1 MSQVRK
7 FAQGGGNPE
16 SSSNQ
21 TSTKHKPYKI
31 TIDGVVQE
39 LDDQDLANWASAYST
54 STNSQQ
60 RIGLNDVINSIKRGN
75 NVSYNSL
82 KNTFTGVNWTNQDII
97 NNLNLNRTNP
107 NQRQAE
113 RQKRRWARRDSRRG
127 DARQQ
132 WMVGMQEAMRYNF
145 NPIQSQQTETPSED
159 NRTALYG
166 DDSSWFDYN
175 TDDKGNVTFST
186 GPENAGYLQRLKNFE
201 TFLNLSEDEADKQYS
216 WDDENDRYI
225 QDLRTAWASNQTSE
239 NPFTFSGL
247 IERIRANQ
255 LNETDLD
262 WLKWMGFDKDS
273 RKDNTDSA
281 QQTVVPR
288 SWEGSGF
295 NDALL
300 EQNNYYVRKDNEGN
314 TYLYTTNA
322 QGELVPVQDSIY
334 LKGTPWARG
343 TQWEGGA
350 IYGGRF
356 YNQNDVYD
364 RNSTV
369 GQAIQSQLFNQLA
382 GLTNPED
389 IRQAALN
396 SGWQVYGTEN
406 PFNIS
411 ADNTFISGQSYLP
424 GFTDI
429 FNNGT
434 YYWTDITNQYNAPE
448 GTTIL
453 TYLNPNNRDRDNFL
467 REQYAIYHNGQS
479 QIFDNIE
486 KLQNYL
492 NRPDVGIT
500 QAEHYNYGNPIRQW
514 GYTTENGT
522 RYYDLGKRYIIPGD
536 ENSAYSVLR
545 DNLGNYYVTLN
556 NGQKQLLKG
565 RAILEKIKN
574 GTVTAQEL
582 QNGHATEDNRKTF
595 GNDNAFFGINV
606 GTRNKDPYE
615 PGSYDQFF
623 GFYKKGGKIQSKQI
637 GGLFSTGSYGKQK
650 EYKPVESNIGSPQKL
665 NADKRL
671 KTSTDQAE
679 LTGGI
684 LDAAGLATSWIPG
697 LGAAIGALGSL
708 SHFVADVKKDGF
720 QWSDAGKL
728 AGNLAL
734 DALTFVPGVGFVA
747 KAAKTGV
754 KTAKAAKRADKVAKA
769 LNRTRPALATAG
781 AISGGAAIKS
791 AVEDLQNNEFTSES
805 MGKLLTGVGQATLG
819 SLGLGK
825 LYKTAKTIKNLNKT
839 PIKDKFEVKPDDK
852 KIKKTAK
859 KVGNVISKGSKK
871 AGIGFSSTIKLM
883 YNPKKTEALISQNWE
898 TLARS
903 SNSYANRLAAEYL
916 NKFGSQTIG
925 NTTYSGIRVGPN
937 WMYNRFRLNKTANT
951 TTNAAVNTTPQIIN
965 PIKTNKEKYSPEEKA
980 LRKSIAELLHKIRNV
995 KTSEGTKSLVMDV
1008 GFRGKGFNGKTIPN
1022 RFDAAI
1028 KARPELRNMIQHH
1041 IDQDRYFHGT
1051 GIDDF
1056 IKRFNLSFKK
1066 GGIIKAQG
1074 GTDTSNWDNVV
1085 FRNGHFYSVNPEMNV
1100 FNNPPVIQSTSSQST
1115 TQPFT
1120 LVMNNTNT
1128 NPYFNYERGGIK
1140 FDSNGNVDWN
1150 ATYGDNS
1157 DYMNYRQYYIDNWNN
1172 PEFQAAKQAYLRQ
1185 LQEKGV
1191 KTGSL
1196 NKSYIKTDPKTGR
1209 SVSIN
1214 PDAYNLNDPTI
1225 STVYDMSL
1233 DEFKRLT
1240 NDERLGY
1247 AHDLYN
1253 DAFGRIYKP
1262 AQSPNAPEINI
1273 DSIEIPDEDLQ
1284 VEIEDLN
1291 LSIPQL
1297 TANYV
1302 DENGRIIEDGLN
1314 PSSYTPKVNT
1324 FDPQLLFGAA
1334 ELARSIATNNYM
1346 FKKMKE
1352 ANKLIQKEMPTEIYD
1367 RYQDHITPA
1376 YQNAA
1381 QQKRQFF
1388 VPTSTDALTNY
1399 TMRQMNEDQARQ
1411 LELEGNLKASEQY
1424 SQWLQ
1429 NDLAARRAYAQD
1441 RRETALFNRQEMLN
1455 KLLRDAQIDQ
1465 GRIAANNQ
1473 SIANFAMEG
1482 RNWFHQ
1488 KRQRALDAISQYDN
1502 AVAQNNYELDMR
1514 NAGQSYFNEFMN
1526 MTPEQRAENGGDW
1539 MYFWQTRDP
1548 QGYNAAQTAAFAKLQ
1563 NARLHNRGLDVQ
1575 WPYKIPTIL
1584 AKKGG
1589 TLKYQQRHTGQKPD
1603 EAIWINRNKET
1614 AKALE
1619 KLHDAVIKLFMKS
1632 IS

>member
-21 TSTKHKPYKI
+21 TSTKHKPYRI

-97 NNLNLNRTNP
+97 DDLNLNRTNP

-132 WMVGMQEAMRYNF
+132 WMTGMQEAMRYNF
-145 NPIQSQQTETPSED
+145 NPIQSQQTETTSED

-166 DDSSWFDYN
+166 DESSWFDYN

-201 TFLNLSEDEADKQYS
+201 TFLNLSEDEAAKQYS
-216 WDDENDRYI
+216 WDDENNRYI

-273 RKDNTDSA
+273 REDNTDSA

-295 NDALL
+295 NDDLL

-382 GLTNPED
+382 SLTDPEQ
-389 IRQAALN
+389 IRQAVLN
-396 SGWQVYGTEN
+396 SPWKVYGTEN

-522 RYYDLGKRYIIPGD
+522 RYYDLGKRYIIPGNED
-536 ENSAYSVLR
+536 SAYSVLR

-606 GTRNKDPYE
+606 GTKNKDPYE

-671 KTSTDQAE
+671 KTTTDNAE

-734 DALTFVPGVGFVA
+734 DALTFVPGAGFVA

-791 AVEDLQNNEFTSES
+791 AVEDLQNDEFTSES

-819 SLGLGK
+819 SIGLGK
-825 LYKTAKTIKNLNKT
+825 LYKAARTVKNLNKT

-852 KIKKTAK
+852 KVKKTAK
-859 KVGNVISKGSKK
+859 EVGNWVNKKGKQLNQSLPSTIRLMYSPKRVEETISK
-871 AGIGFSSTIKLM
+871 
-883 YNPKKTEALISQNWE
+883 NWE
-898 TLARS
+898 QLLKSDRPFDQK
-903 SNSYANRLAAEYL
+903 LAAEFL
-916 NKFGSQTIG
+916 NKFGPQTSKGIQ
-925 NTTYSGIRVGPN
+925 YSGIASNSPWRYPKFEVKKDYVSLTKARDIRAGRGILKKMAREN
-937 WMYNRFRLNKTANT
+937 ISSLQDVKKY
-951 TTNAAVNTTPQIIN
+951 
-965 PIKTNKEKYSPEEKA
+965 IKTNLPPEKQEIWNKYLDKKGGEFVRLIKKLSKELDSYKRVQ
-980 LRKSIAELLHKIRNV
+980 L
-995 KTSEGTKSLVMDV
+995 
-1008 GFRGKGFNGKTIPN
+1008 
-1022 RFDAAI
+1022 
-1028 KARPELRNMIQHH
+1028 
-1041 IDQDRYFHGT
+1041 ID
-1051 GIDDF
+1051 
-1056 IKRFNLSFKK
+1056 SFKFQK
-1066 GGIIKAQG
+1066 GGIINAQG
-1074 GTDTSNWDNVV
+1074 GLKPGD
-1085 FRNGHFYSVNPEMNV
+1085 
-1100 FNNPPVIQSTSSQST
+1100 
-1115 TQPFT
+1115 
-1120 LVMNNTNT
+1120 LVYNNTNS
-1128 NPYFNYERGGIK
+1128 NPYFDYEKAGIL
-1140 FDSNGNVDWN
+1140 FNGSNVDWTKTYDKNGIFN
-1150 ATYGDNS
+1150 A
-1157 DYMNYRQYYIDNWNN
+1157 YRNYYIKHWNDASFN
-1172 PEFQAAKQAYLRQ
+1172 PYKQKYLQQ
-1185 LQEKGV
+1185 LSQ
-1191 KTGSL
+1191 
-1196 NKSYIKTDPKTGR
+1196 NNNNID
-1209 SVSIN
+1209 IN
-1214 PDAYNLNDPTI
+1214 NL
-1225 STVYDMSL
+1225 SL
-1233 DEFKRLT
+1233 DEF
-1240 NDERLGY
+1240 ERITSDQNLGY
-1247 AHDLYN
+1247 AHNLYIDQALDDLVLSSMVPEGTLN
-1253 DAFGRIYKP
+1253 GGLLPTVTKFGVDM
-1262 AQSPNAPEINI
+1262 SPYMNLTVEDEVIEE
-1273 DSIEIPDEDLQ
+1273 EIPTYISPDEKASEGQ
-1284 VEIEDLN
+1284 TG
-1291 LSIPQL
+1291 Q
-1297 TANYV
+1297 
-1302 DENGRIIEDGLN
+1302 EDGLN
-1314 PSSYTPKVNT
+1314 PSTYKPKVNT

-1346 FKKMKE
+1346 FNKMKE

-1388 VPTSTDALTNY
+1388 IPTSTDALTNY
-1399 TMRQMNEDQARQ
+1399 AMRQTNEDQARQ

-1488 KRQRALDAISQYDN
+1488 NRQRALQAISQYEN
-1502 AVAQNNYELDMR
+1502 AIAQNNYELAMR
-1514 NAGQSYFNEFMN
+1514 DAGQPYFNEFMN

-1548 QGYNAAQTAAFAKLQ
+1548 QGYNTAQTAAFAKLQ

-1575 WPYKIPTIL
+1575 WPYRIPTIL

>member
-16 SSSNQ
+16 SSTNQ
-21 TSTKHKPYKI
+21 TSTKHKPYRI

-39 LDDQDLANWASAYST
+39 LDDQDLANWANAYST
-54 STNSQQ
+54 SANSQQ
-60 RIGLNDVINSIKRGN
+60 RTGLNDVINSIKRGN

-82 KNTFTGVNWTNQDII
+82 KNTFTGVSWTNQDII
-97 NNLNLNRTNP
+97 DELNANRTNP

-113 RQKRRWARRDSRRG
+113 RQKRRWARRDYRRG

-132 WMVGMQEAMRYNF
+132 WMTGMQEAMRYNF
-145 NPIQSQQTETPSED
+145 NPQQEETTSKD

-166 DDSSWFDYN
+166 DTSWFDYN

-186 GPENAGYLQRLKNFE
+186 GPENAGYLQRLRNFE
-201 TFLNLSEDEADKQYS
+201 NFLNLSEDEAAKQYS
-216 WDDENDRYI
+216 WDDDQNRYI

-247 IERIRANQ
+247 IERIKSNQ
-255 LNETDLD
+255 LTDTDLD
-262 WLKWMGFDKDS
+262 WLNWMGFNKDA
-273 RKDNTDSA
+273 NEDSTTSS
-281 QQTVVPR
+281 QQTVIPR
-288 SWEGSGF
+288 SWEDSGF
-295 NDALL
+295 NDDLL
-300 EQNNYYVRKDNEGN
+300 EQNNYYVRKDKEGN
-314 TYLYTTNA
+314 TYLYTLNNNN
-322 QGELVPVQDSIY
+322 ELVPVQQNIY
-334 LKGTPWARG
+334 LKGSPWAQG

-350 IYGGRF
+350 VYGGRL
-356 YNQNDVYD
+356 YNRDDVYD
-364 RNSTV
+364 RNSIV

-396 SGWQVYGTEN
+396 SGWLVYGTEN

-429 FNNGT
+429 FNDGT

-467 REQYAIYHNGQS
+467 REQYAVYHNGQS
-479 QIFDNIE
+479 QIFDSIE

-492 NRPDVGIT
+492 NRPDINIT
-500 QAEHYNYGNPIRQW
+500 RAIQYNYGTPISQRN
-514 GYTTENGT
+514 YIVNNGT
-522 RYYDLGKRYIIPGD
+522 RYFYLGSRYIIPGD
-536 ENSAYSVLR
+536 ENSKYNLYR
-545 DNLGNYYVTLN
+545 DELGNYYVDGN
-556 NGQKQLLKG
+556 NGTFKRLEGKT
-565 RAILEKIKN
+565 ILEKIKN

-582 QNGHATEDNRKTF
+582 QDGTVKDDFIADTRKWYELF
-595 GNDNAFFGINV
+595 NPLSMPQSSFNA
-606 GTRNKDPYE
+606 YE

-623 GFYKKGGKIQSKQI
+623 GFYKKGGKIQKKQI
-637 GGLFSTGSYGKQK
+637 GGMFALGNYGQQK
-650 EYKPVESNIGSPQKL
+650 TETPVESKIGQPQKL
-665 NADKRL
+665 NVDKRL
-671 KTSTDQAE
+671 KTSTDKAE
-679 LTGGI
+679 LTSGI

-697 LGAAIGALGSL
+697 LGAAIGVLGSL

-734 DALTFVPGVGFVA
+734 DALTFVPGAGFIA
-747 KAAKTGV
+747 KATKTGV
-754 KTAKAAKRADKVAKA
+754 KAAKSADKVAKA
-769 LNRTRPALATAG
+769 LNRIRPALATAG
-781 AISGGAAIKS
+781 VVSGGTAIKS
-791 AVEDLQNNEFTSES
+791 AVDDLQNDEFTSES

-819 SLGLGK
+819 SIGLGK

-852 KIKKTAK
+852 KVKKAAK
-859 KVGNVISKGSKK
+859 EVGNWVTKKGKQINQ
-871 AGIGFSSTIKLM
+871 GLPSTFKLM
-883 YNPKKTEALISQNWE
+883 YSPKKVESAISQNWE
-898 TLARS
+898 QLLKS
-903 SNSYANRLAAEYL
+903 DKPFNQKLAAEYL
-916 NKFGSQTIG
+916 NKFGPQTSKGIQ
-925 NTTYSGIRVGPN
+925 YSSTATSSFPWKNPKYEVKKDYISLIDARNIRAGRGILKKMAREN
-937 WMYNRFRLNKTANT
+937 ISSFQDAKKY
-951 TTNAAVNTTPQIIN
+951 
-965 PIKTNKEKYSPEEKA
+965 IKTNLSPEKQEIWNKY
-980 LRKSIAELLHKIRNV
+980 LDKKGGEFMRLIKKLSKEVDPHKRV
-995 KTSEGTKSLVMDV
+995 QL
-1008 GFRGKGFNGKTIPN
+1008 
-1022 RFDAAI
+1022 
-1028 KARPELRNMIQHH
+1028 
-1041 IDQDRYFHGT
+1041 IDSF
-1051 GIDDF
+1051 
-1056 IKRFNLSFKK
+1056 KFKK
-1066 GGIIKAQG
+1066 GGIVKAQHG
-1074 GTDTSNWDNVV
+1074 DWTGYWGDPTKAFNQTVDTRPFPLRVPTST
-1085 FRNGHFYSVNPEMNV
+1085 
-1100 FNNPPVIQSTSSQST
+1100 TSSIS
-1115 TQPFT
+1115 QPFS
-1120 LVMNNTNT
+1120 LVMNNTST

-1140 FDSNGNVDWN
+1140 FDSDGNVDWK

-1157 DYMNYRQYYIDNWNN
+1157 DYMKYRRYYIDNWYN

-1191 KTGSL
+1191 KSGSL
-1196 NKSYIKTDPKTGR
+1196 NISYIRTDPKTGK

-1214 PDAYNLNDPTI
+1214 PDAYDLNDPTI
-1225 STVYDMSL
+1225 SQIYDMSL

-1240 NDERLGY
+1240 NDRRLGY

-1253 DAFGRIYKP
+1253 DAFGKTYKP
-1262 AQSPNAPEINI
+1262 TSQPTNASQNQTESAPLVSSGPINVPITSSQDRSDAEILKQRM
-1273 DSIEIPDEDLQ
+1273 SDLQ
-1284 VEIEDLN
+1284 SDFATRSP
-1291 LSIPQL
+1291 LS
-1297 TANYV
+1297 
-1302 DENGRIIEDGLN
+1302 DDEDGLN
-1314 PSSYTPKVNT
+1314 PSSYKPKVNT

-1399 TMRQMNEDQARQ
+1399 TMRQINEDQARQ

-1488 KRQRALDAISQYDN
+1488 NRQRALQAISQYDN
-1502 AVAQNNYELDMR
+1502 AVAQNDYELGMR
-1514 NAGQSYFNEFMN
+1514 NAGKQYYDEYMALKDKSPY
-1526 MTPEQRAENGGDW
+1526 ADW
-1539 MYFWQTRDP
+1539 MDYWQRTNPRHFQEHQTRL
-1548 QGYNAAQTAAFAKLQ
+1548 FKELQ
-1563 NARLHNRGLDVQ
+1563 NAKLHNRGLDVQ
-1575 WPYKIPTIL
+1575 WPYRIPTIL

-1589 TLKYQQRHTGQKPD
+1589 TLKYQQRHNGPKPD

-1614 AKALE
+1614 AKAIE

>member
-21 TSTKHKPYKI
+21 TSTKHKPYRI

-82 KNTFTGVNWTNQDII
+82 KNTFTGVNWTNQDVI
-97 NNLNLNRTNP
+97 NDLNLNRTNP

-113 RQKRRWARRDSRRG
+113 RQKRRWARRDYRRG

-132 WMVGMQEAMRYNF
+132 WMTGMQEAMRYNF
-145 NPIQSQQTETPSED
+145 NPIQSQQTETTSED

-166 DDSSWFDYN
+166 DESSWFDYN

-201 TFLNLSEDEADKQYS
+201 TFLNLSEDEAAKQYS

-225 QDLRTAWASNQTSE
+225 QDLRTAWASNKTSE

-255 LNETDLD
+255 LDGTDLD

-295 NDALL
+295 NDTLL

-322 QGELVPVQDSIY
+322 QGKLVPVQDSIY

-356 YNQNDVYD
+356 YNQNDVYN

-453 TYLNPNNRDRDNFL
+453 TYLNSNNRDRDNFL
-467 REQYAIYHNGQS
+467 REQYAVYHNGQS

-486 KLQNYL
+486 KLQTYL
-492 NRPDVGIT
+492 NRPDINIT
-500 QAEHYNYGNPIRQW
+500 RATQYNYGNPISQKS
-514 GYTTENGT
+514 YIINNGT
-522 RYYDLGKRYIIPGD
+522 RYFNLGPRYIIPGD
-536 ENSAYSVLR
+536 ENSRYNLYR
-545 DNLGNYYVTLN
+545 DETGNYYVDGN
-556 NGQKQLLKG
+556 NGKFKLLQGKS
-565 RAILEKIKN
+565 ILEKIKN
-574 GTVTAQEL
+574 GTVTAQEIRD
-582 QNGHATEDNRKTF
+582 GMVKDDVRFDNRKWYEWFTLTGPQASF
-595 GNDNAFFGINV
+595 NA
-606 GTRNKDPYE
+606 YE

-623 GFYKKGGKIQSKQI
+623 GFYKNGGKIQKKQI
-637 GGLFSTGSYGKQK
+637 GGMFALGNYGKQK
-650 EYKPVESNIGSPQKL
+650 AEDPIESKIGQPQKL

-671 KTSTDQAE
+671 KTGTDDANIAA
-679 LTGGI
+679 GV
-684 LDAAGLATSWIPG
+684 LDAAGMATSWIPG
-697 LGAAIGALGSL
+697 LGTAIGVLGSL
-708 SHFVADVKKDGF
+708 ARFSADVQKDGF
-720 QWSDAGKL
+720 QWKDV
-728 AGNLAL
+728 GNLGINLGL
-734 DALTFVPGVGFVA
+734 DALTLLPGVGA
-747 KAAKTGV
+747 ISKAAKTGV
-754 KTAKAAKRADKVAKA
+754 KAAKTAKSAAQASKTLDKTAKF
-769 LNRTRPALATAG
+769 LNRARPILSIAGVATGTSQIAG
-781 AISGGAAIKS
+781 AIKDANEG
-791 AVEDLQNNEFTSES
+791 EFTSES
-805 MGKLLTGVGQATLG
+805 MGNLL
-819 SLGLGK
+819 SGLGNTAAGITGLGR
-825 LYKTAKTIKNLNKT
+825 LYKTARTVKNLNK
-839 PIKDKFEVKPDDK
+839 PEIKNKWDVKPDDK
-852 KIKKTAK
+852 KIKKAAK
-859 KVGNVISKGSKK
+859 EVGNWVNKKGKQLNQSLPSTIRLMYSPKRVEETISK
-871 AGIGFSSTIKLM
+871 
-883 YNPKKTEALISQNWE
+883 NWE
-898 TLARS
+898 QLLKS
-903 SNSYANRLAAEYL
+903 DKPFDQKLAAEFL
-916 NKFGSQTIG
+916 NKFGPQTSKGIQ
-925 NTTYSGIRVGPN
+925 YSGIASNSPWRYPKFEVKKDYVSLTKARDIRASRGILKKMAREN
-937 WMYNRFRLNKTANT
+937 ISSLQDVKKY
-951 TTNAAVNTTPQIIN
+951 
-965 PIKTNKEKYSPEEKA
+965 IKTNLPPEKQEIWNKYLDKKGGEFVRLIKKLSKELDS
-980 LRKSIAELLHKIRNV
+980 HKRV
-995 KTSEGTKSLVMDV
+995 QL
-1008 GFRGKGFNGKTIPN
+1008 
-1022 RFDAAI
+1022 
-1028 KARPELRNMIQHH
+1028 
-1041 IDQDRYFHGT
+1041 ID
-1051 GIDDF
+1051 
-1056 IKRFNLSFKK
+1056 SFKFQK

-1074 GTDTSNWDNVV
+1074 GTNSGSWDNVV
-1085 FRNGHFYSVNPEMNV
+1085 FRNGHFYSVDPEINT
-1100 FNNPPVIQSTSSQST
+1100 FNNPPVIQSASSQSSSSQST

-1140 FDSNGNVDWN
+1140 FDSNGNVDWI
-1150 ATYGDNS
+1150 ATYGNNS
-1157 DYMNYRQYYIDNWNN
+1157 DYMNYRKYYIDNWYN

-1191 KTGSL
+1191 KSGSL
-1196 NKSYIKTDPKTGR
+1196 NKSYIKTDPKTGK

-1233 DEFKRLT
+1233 EEFERLT
-1240 NDERLGY
+1240 NDKKLGY

-1262 AQSPNAPEINI
+1262 TQSPNAPEINN

-1291 LSIPQL
+1291 LSVPQI

-1314 PSSYTPKVNT
+1314 HSSYKPKVNT

-1399 TMRQMNEDQARQ
+1399 AMRQTNEDQARQ

-1488 KRQRALDAISQYDN
+1488 NRQRALQAISQYEN
-1502 AVAQNNYELDMR
+1502 AIAQNDYELGMR
-1514 NAGQSYFNEFMN
+1514 NAGKDFYDAYMALEDKSPYV
-1526 MTPEQRAENGGDW
+1526 DW
-1539 MYFWQTRDP
+1539 MDYWQKTNPAHFQEHQTRLFKD
-1548 QGYNAAQTAAFAKLQ
+1548 LQ

-1575 WPYKIPTIL
+1575 WPYRIPTIL

>member
-1 MSQVRK
+1 MAQIRK
-7 FAQGGGNPE
+7 FSNGGGSPE
-16 SSSNQ
+16 ASSNQ
-21 TSTKHKPYKI
+21 TSTKHKPYRI

-97 NNLNLNRTNP
+97 ADLNLNRTNP

-113 RQKRRWARRDSRRG
+113 RQKRRWARRDYRRG

-132 WMVGMQEAMRYNF
+132 WMTGMQEAMRYNF
-145 NPIQSQQTETPSED
+145 NPIQSQQTETTSED

-166 DDSSWFDYN
+166 DESSWFDYN

-255 LNETDLD
+255 LNDTDLD
-262 WLKWMGFDKDS
+262 WLHWMGFDKDS
-273 RKDNTDSA
+273 REDNTDPA

-295 NDALL
+295 NDDLL
-300 EQNNYYVRKDNEGN
+300 AQNNYYVRKDNEGN

-334 LKGTPWARG
+334 LKGAPWARG

-382 GLTNPED
+382 GLTDPEQ
-389 IRQAALN
+389 IRQAVLN
-396 SGWQVYGTEN
+396 SPWKVYGTEN

-467 REQYAIYHNGQS
+467 REQYAVYHNGQS
-479 QIFDNIE
+479 QIFDSIE

-500 QAEHYNYGNPIRQW
+500 QAEQYNYGNPIRQW
-514 GYTTENGT
+514 GYTTEDGT
-522 RYYDLGKRYIIPGD
+522 RYYDLGKRYIIPGNED
-536 ENSAYSVLR
+536 SAYSILR

-606 GTRNKDPYE
+606 GTKNKNPYE

-637 GGLFSTGSYGKQK
+637 GGLFSTGNYGKQK
-650 EYKPVESNIGSPQKL
+650 EYKPVESKIGSPQKL

-671 KTSTDQAE
+671 KTTTDNAE

-734 DALTFVPGVGFVA
+734 DALTFVPGAGFIA

-791 AVEDLQNNEFTSES
+791 AIEDLQNDEFTSES
-805 MGKLLTGVGQATLG
+805 MGKLLTGVGQATLSG
-819 SLGLGK
+819 IGLGK
-825 LYKTAKTIKNLNKT
+825 LYKTARTVKNLNKT
-839 PIKDKFEVKPDDK
+839 PIKDKFEVKSDDK
-852 KIKKTAK
+852 TIKKTAK

-871 AGIGFSSTIKLM
+871 AGRGFPSTIKLM
-883 YNPKKTEALISQNWE
+883 YSPKKTEALISQNWE

-951 TTNAAVNTTPQIIN
+951 TTNTAANTTP
-965 PIKTNKEKYSPEEKA
+965 
-980 LRKSIAELLHKIRNV
+980 
-995 KTSEGTKSLVMDV
+995 
-1008 GFRGKGFNGKTIPN
+1008 
-1022 RFDAAI
+1022 
-1028 KARPELRNMIQHH
+1028 
-1041 IDQDRYFHGT
+1041 QDRYFH
-1051 GIDDF
+1051 DYF
-1056 IKRFNLSFKK
+1056 IKRFDFSFKK
-1066 GGIIKAQG
+1066 GGIIKAKDGILFYNNGPGNQYRKELEKSG
-1074 GTDTSNWDNVV
+1074 VV
-1085 FRNGHFYSVNPEMNV
+1085 Y
-1100 FNNPPVIQSTSSQST
+1100 
-1115 TQPFT
+1115 
-1120 LVMNNTNT
+1120 
-1128 NPYFNYERGGIK
+1128 
-1140 FDSNGNVDWN
+1140 DDNGNVDWEK
-1150 ATYGDNS
+1150 TYAPDS
-1157 DYMNYRQYYIDNWNN
+1157 YFSQLRKYYQDNWYQNWFA
-1172 PEFQAAKQAYLRQ
+1172 PVRQAYSQNVERGLLPGQTMRQ
-1185 LQEKGV
+1185 LAEY
-1191 KTGSL
+1191 KTPEGAITTNQYRL
-1196 NKSYIKTDPKTGR
+1196 NGQDRYY
-1209 SVSIN
+1209 V
-1214 PDAYNLNDPTI
+1214 APT
-1225 STVYDMSL
+1225 S
-1233 DEFKRLT
+1233 F
-1240 NDERLGY
+1240 
-1247 AHDLYN
+1247 
-1253 DAFGRIYKP
+1253 
-1262 AQSPNAPEINI
+1262 
-1273 DSIEIPDEDLQ
+1273 DSITGDQNAGTGHILMNSALEEVLKTHPLSSISISEEILEQRMSDIQSDL
-1284 VEIEDLN
+1284 IARSPMSGD
-1291 LSIPQL
+1291 
-1297 TANYV
+1297 
-1302 DENGRIIEDGLN
+1302 EDGLN

-1399 TMRQMNEDQARQ
+1399 AMRQTNENQARQ

-1482 RNWFHQ
+1482 RNWLHQ
-1488 KRQRALDAISQYDN
+1488 NRQRALEAISQYDN
-1502 AVAQNNYELDMR
+1502 AVAQNDYELGMR
-1514 NAGQSYFNEFMN
+1514 NAGKDFYDAYMALEDKSPYI
-1526 MTPEQRAENGGDW
+1526 DW
-1539 MYFWQTRDP
+1539 MDYWQKTNPAHFQENQTRLFKD
-1548 QGYNAAQTAAFAKLQ
+1548 LQ

-1575 WPYKIPTIL
+1575 WPYRIPTIL